1 MDAST
6 VKSIK
11 YTLLRMVYGRA
22 WNLVRHKKYEKACRI
37 THEYADYYIEQAL
50 SGKGEIIKTSSLLTN
65 LSKETDDRLYIRSQV
80 LQGMMAAQETTSS
93 LISNACLS
101 LSRSPRHWEQIRSM
115 ARDPQNADLSF
126 DSLTGLQPVRK
137 HPARDTSP
145 LPSLSRHG
153 PHSGMRHDTTRRR
166 RAESR

>member
-50 SGKGEIIKTSSLLTN
+50 SGKGGVIKTSSLLTN
-65 LSKETDDRLYIRSQV
+65 LSKETDD
-80 LQGMMAAQETTSS
+80 
-93 LISNACLS
+93 
-101 LSRSPRHWEQIRSM
+101 
-115 ARDPQNADLSF
+115 
-126 DSLTGLQPVRK
+126 
-137 HPARDTSP
+137 
-145 LPSLSRHG
+145 
-153 PHSGMRHDTTRRR
+153 
-166 RAESR
+166 